1 MANSGAENG
10 LRRAAIL
17 LRAIGEDHASKV
29 LQYMGA
35 KEVQAVSRAMVE
47 LESIPPDRVKY
58 VLGNLQE
65 TIVGQTALGIGNDS
79 YVQKV
84 LEKAVGPEKAKS
96 LLENVLDKSD
106 NGIEELNLLD
116 PDTVAELLQNEHPQ
130 IVALVLSSL
139 DSTQSAN
146 VLTELP
152 EALRSDVFMRIARLE
167 TVRPNALEQLKQT
180 LVQRLKGQASSNFAK
195 SRLGGAKCAADLLN
209 ELTPSQQDAM
219 QEKIREIDEE
229 LGHTIEELMFVFEN
243 LIDIDDRGIQFLLRE
258 IEMEQLVVALK
269 GSSTHI
275 KEKIFKNMS
284 RRAAEL
290 LKDDLEVKGPVR
302 LSEVEEAQKAIIT
315 RARQLAD
322 EGSIIMSGRGGE
334 TYV

>member
-1 MANSGAENG
+1 MASAGTESGI
-10 LRRAAIL
+10 RRAAIL

-29 LQYMGA
+29 LQHMGV
-35 KEVQAVSRAMVE
+35 KEVQAVSREMVE

-84 LEKAVGPEKAKS
+84 LEKTLGPEKAGS
-96 LLENVLDKSD
+96 LLESVLDKND
-106 NGIEELNLLD
+106 NGIGELNLLD
-116 PDTVAELLQNEHPQ
+116 PDTVAELLRNEHPQ

-139 DSTQSAN
+139 ESSQAAN
-146 VLTELP
+146 VLTNLP
-152 EALRSDVFMRIARLE
+152 EVLRSDVFIRIARLE
-167 TVRPNALEQLKQT
+167 TVRPSALEQLKQT
-180 LVQRLKGQASSNFAK
+180 LLKRFKGQASSGFAK

-209 ELTPSQQDAM
+209 ELTPSQQDTM

-229 LGHTIEELMFVFEN
+229 LGHTVEELMFVFEN
-243 LIDIDDRGIQFLLRE
+243 LADVDDRGIQLLLRE
-258 IEMEQLVVALK
+258 LEMEQLVVALK
-269 GSSTHI
+269 GSSARI

-322 EGSIIMSGRGGE
+322 DGSIIMPGRGGE